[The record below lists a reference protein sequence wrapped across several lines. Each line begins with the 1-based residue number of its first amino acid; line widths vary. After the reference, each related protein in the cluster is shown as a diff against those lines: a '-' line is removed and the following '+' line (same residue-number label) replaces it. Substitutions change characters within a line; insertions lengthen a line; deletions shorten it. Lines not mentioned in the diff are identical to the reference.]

1 MRREPINDLVE
12 QIRRSRQCVRAI
24 PARANVA
31 HDPDWVCAS
40 ERVDWALSSKARLLT
55 PITRVLRILE
65 LVGQEAQD
73 PRRIRVRHVDEVKVV
88 VAVPCKAGRISM
100 GTFGRVNLKLT
111 HTSSCS
117 AR

>member
-12 QIRRSRQCVRAI
+12 QIRRSRQRIRAI

-40 ERVDWALSSKARLLT
+40 EQVNRALDLEPPSPLLLT

-73 PRRIRVRHVDEVKVV
+73 PRRIRMRHVDEVEVV
-88 VAVPCKAGRISM
+88 VAIP
-100 GTFGRVNLKLT
+100 
-111 HTSSCS
+111 
-117 AR
+117 

>member
-1 MRREPINDLVE
+1 MIQTKVG
-12 QIRRSRQCVRAI
+12 
-24 PARANVA
+24 
-31 HDPDWVCAS
+31 AS
-40 ERVDWALSSKARLLT
+40 ERVDWALRSRARLLLT

-73 PRRIRVRHVDEVKVV
+73 PRRIRVRHVDEVEVV